1 MVVYNKNENINF
13 FFVKEGAMELF
24 DLLKECYGEN
34 EPILLSE
41 VQVDGMTDANL
52 RQQIKK
58 LTDEGKLKRYST
70 GVYYIPVED
79 CFGFDSIIPMDIV
92 IERKYLR
99 NRSGIFGYL
108 SGLTFAN
115 EIGVTSQ
122 VPAVYDV
129 VTNRATSDYRETSL
143 VRTKVILRKP
153 KVTVTEENYR
163 ILQFLD
169 LLRDIDEIAE
179 EEGERLKKTI
189 LLYMESMKISFA
201 DMEPFLP
208 CYPDRI
214 YRNMYETGVLRG
226 VSP

>member
-1 MVVYNKNENINF
+1 M
-13 FFVKEGAMELF
+13 
-24 DLLKECYGEN
+24 
-34 EPILLSE
+34 
-41 VQVDGMTDANL
+41 
-52 RQQIKK
+52 
-58 LTDEGKLKRYST
+58 
-70 GVYYIPVED
+70 ED

-99 NRSGIFGYL
+99 NKSGIFGYL
-108 SGLTFAN
+108 SGLMFEN

-163 ILQFLD
+163 ILQLLD
-169 LLRDIDEIAE
+169 LLRDIDKIA
-179 EEGERLKKTI
+179 EEGERLKKSI
-189 LLYMESMKISFA
+189 LLYMKSMKISFA

-214 YRNMYETGVLRG
+214 YRNMYETGVLTG
-226 VSP
+226 ISP